1 MGQGRPVRLGLW
13 LGLGRLLR
21 QRHVQLGCTFLRYA
35 LRPIFWLL
43 TTSPSGLQSV
53 GVIDLSALY
62 WAKDK
67 DCILVVDDSSDMV
80 AYLRSLLG
88 VYCRILTAT
97 NGQEGLDIA
106 IKHRPDLI
114 ISYVACLGSW
124 AARHLMRELRAD
136 TPTANSAT
144 SRCRSWTASRS

>member
-1 MGQGRPVRLGLW
+1 M
-13 LGLGRLLR
+13 
-21 QRHVQLGCTFLRYA
+21 
-35 LRPIFWLL
+35 
-43 TTSPSGLQSV
+43 QSV

-114 ISYVACLGSW
+114 ISCAGRLAC
-124 AARHLMRELRAD
+124 
-136 TPTANSAT
+136 TPAYLDP
-144 SRCRSWTASRS
+144 